1 MDDQSG
7 HGGQAIDFKIHG
19 LYGRVLLDGKSLL
32 TNDPTS
38 HPDSIG
44 TPPGHPPLTAFLG
57 VPLIHDRK
65 TLGLL
70 GLANR
75 EGGYTSE
82 HQQAIEAI
90 APAIIEAFY
99 RKRAEAQLRENRL
112 QLDFSLR
119 SAQMGVWQLDLIE
132 NKRLFDYQVCH
143 LLGIDPT
150 EFNGTTEEFYQAGS

>member
-1 MDDQSG
+1 MELTQSKYGFIGELHGDESSLYSISMSDPGWEACTMDDQSG
-7 HGGQAIDFKIHG
+7 HGRPTIDFKIHG

-44 TPPGHPPLTAFLG
+44 TPSGHPPLTAFLG
-57 VPLIHDRK
+57 VPLIHDGK

-82 HQQAIEAI
+82 HLQAIEAI

-99 RKRAEAQLRENRL
+99 RKRAEAELRENR
-112 QLDFSLR
+112 SPAR
-119 SAQMGVWQLDLIE
+119 SCAEIGPDGGVA
-132 NKRLFDYQVCH
+132 
-143 LLGIDPT
+143 T
-150 EFNGTTEEFYQAGS
+150 